1 MIPILGQIFG
11 WLSAVFGFI
20 TYQCKT
26 QKQVLLS
33 LSMAGVC
40 MILSYLLAGAYSG
53 TYLNIIGLFR
63 NYVYYA
69 KDKPMFSHKW
79 WPTLFAV
86 VMGLIG
92 FMSWQGPIS
101 LLIIV
106 PLVAYTLVL
115 GAGNVQN
122 TRICILFTSTMVML
136 YNIYYHVWGA
146 ASFEFVC
153 IVSAAIGIIRFRKDK
168 SAKETAN

>member
-1 MIPILGQIFG
+1 
-11 WLSAVFGFI
+11 
-20 TYQCKT
+20 
-26 QKQVLLS
+26 
-33 LSMAGVC
+33 
-40 MILSYLLAGAYSG
+40 
-53 TYLNIIGLFR
+53 
-63 NYVYYA
+63 
-69 KDKPMFSHKW
+69 MFSHKW